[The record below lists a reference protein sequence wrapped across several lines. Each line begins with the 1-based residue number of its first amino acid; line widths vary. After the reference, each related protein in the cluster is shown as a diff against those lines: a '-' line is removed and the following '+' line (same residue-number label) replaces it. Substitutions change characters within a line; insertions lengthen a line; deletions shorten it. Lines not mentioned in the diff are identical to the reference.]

1 MTSKKI
7 IKILK
12 IFIILVLLVGFYGYF
27 KNWIKNSSDQLD
39 YSGSNYSKFKE
50 LGQFTE
56 DSIPDTE
63 KLLNYRSDEV
73 DSIDFEN
80 TKEKLRHLDIFKI
93 YPKANI
99 DKAILELID
108 LSEKMRL
115 QVEEID
121 QILYEEQKSVNVDA
135 FLNKRNLSN
144 EKTILDNLTQIEILK
159 ISNKKY
165 IANYIKIYDE
175 FKNNLTSR
183 ISEKEILNEILK
195 GISIKYDLS
204 IKLNDAIYKSYEM
217 NEKINRFCLTKLATG
232 KMISYEDSGYELNFT
247 TDEEEE
253 KFDKLVEE
261 NYLIYLAQQNAKEN
275 LISK

>member
-1 MTSKKI
+1 MASQKI

-12 IFIILVLLVGFYGYF
+12 IFIFLVLLVGFYGYF
-27 KNWIKNSSDQLD
+27 KNWIKNSSDPLD
-39 YSGSNYSKFKE
+39 YSGSNYSQFQE

-56 DSIPDTE
+56 DSIQDTE

-80 TKEKLRHLDIFKI
+80 TKEKLSNLDIFKI

-159 ISNKKY
+159 ISLKKY

-183 ISEKEILNEILK
+183 ISDKEILNEILK
-195 GISIKYDLS
+195 GTSIKYDLS

-232 KMISYEDSGYELNFT
+232 KMISYEESGYELNFT
-247 TDEEEE
+247 TDEEEK

-261 NYLIYLAQQNAKEN
+261 NYLIYLAQQNAREN